1 MRSSWREDS
10 VAEGYFSPRDVEALI
25 PELTEI
31 MGDVMNAQAEAAAV
45 RERFHAEQERI
56 AMTGGGISDH
66 AFWRQGRADLERVGR
81 RIQSRVDDVERQPA
95 EAFVTETMAELY
107 LQHLRD
113 GEVVN
118 LCWKHGETSIEYWH
132 GLDEGFAKRK
142 PL

>member
-1 MRSSWREDS
+1 M
-10 VAEGYFSPRDVEALI
+10 AEKYFSPREVEALI

-31 MGDVMNAQAEAAAV
+31 MSEVMAAQAEAAEV

-56 AMTGGGISDH
+56 AMTGGGVTD
-66 AFWRQGRADLERVGR
+66 AGVWRQGRADLERLGR
-81 RIQSRVDDVERQPA
+81 RLEARMEDITRLGGVVKDMGTGLVDFP
-95 EAFVTETMAELY
+95 
-107 LQHLRD
+107 HLRG

-118 LCWKHGETSIEYWH
+118 LCWKHGETAIEYWH

>member
-1 MRSSWREDS
+1 MRSSWREGS

-31 MGDVMNAQAEAAAV
+31 MGDVMRAQAEAAEV

-56 AMTGGGISDH
+56 AMTGGGVSDH

-81 RIQSRVDDVERQPA
+81 RIQSRVDDVERLGGVIKDLDTGLVDFP
-95 EAFVTETMAELY
+95 
-107 LQHLRD
+107 HLRD

>member
-25 PELTEI
+25 PALTAI
-31 MGDVMNAQAEAAAV
+31 MGDVMTAQAEAAEV

-56 AMTGGGISDH
+56 AMSGGGVSDH

-81 RIQSRVDDVERQPA
+81 RIQSRVDDVERLGGVIKDLDTGLVDFP
-95 EAFVTETMAELY
+95 
-107 LQHLRD
+107 HLRD